1 MNRSGKELHK
11 WCQYTVRVI
20 GSWRI
25 RWAARAVCM
34 TKIINANKYLA
45 ERMNV
50 RGFQV
55 DLAVEGKVKLTWLL
69 NMAERTGLVWL

>member
-11 WCQYTVRVI
+11 CCQYTVKII

-34 TKIINANKYLA
+34 KKIINSNKYLA
-45 ERMNV
+45 ERMNG
-50 RGFQV
+50 RGFLV
-55 DLAVEGKVKLTWLL
+55 DLAVEGEVMLTWLL
-69 NMAERTGLVWL
+69 HMAEMNGLVWL